1 MGGKGASAMQPAASG
16 VEGVKLMKGE
26 VDDAARMNEAAF
38 LRQKRSNIPVD
49 QVSLRFYHSRR
60 CLIASL

>member
-1 MGGKGASAMQPAASG
+1 MQPAASG

-49 QVSLRFYHSRR
+49 QVSLRFSPSRR
-60 CLIASL
+60 WLIASR